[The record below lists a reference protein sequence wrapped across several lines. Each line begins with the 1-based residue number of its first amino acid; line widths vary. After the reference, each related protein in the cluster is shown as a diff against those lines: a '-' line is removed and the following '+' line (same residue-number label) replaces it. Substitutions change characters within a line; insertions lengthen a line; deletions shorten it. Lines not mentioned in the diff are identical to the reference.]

1 MNAGRLATIIELGTT
16 ARRPATLSLIE
27 KGDHRNVTY
36 PFALDG
42 LFRSEGWA
50 QRMLTVRDF
59 ELIRRKSLVD
69 KQSIRSIAKGLRRFC
84 RSAPR
89 A

>member
-1 MNAGRLATIIELGTT
+1 MAFACGNDHRIGSHREAPDAAFAHR
-16 ARRPATLSLIE
+16 

-42 LFRSEGWA
+42 LFRSEGWV

-69 KQSIRSIAKGLRRFC
+69 KQSIRSIARELRRSC

>member
-1 MNAGRLATIIELGTT
+1 VATIIELGAT
-16 ARRPATLSLIE
+16 ARHPGPLSPIDIE
-27 KGDHRNVTY
+27 KGNHRNVTY

-42 LFRSEGWA
+42 LFRSEGWV

-69 KQSIRSIAKGLRRFC
+69 KQSIRSIATELRRSC
-84 RSAPR
+84 RSAP
-89 A
+89 